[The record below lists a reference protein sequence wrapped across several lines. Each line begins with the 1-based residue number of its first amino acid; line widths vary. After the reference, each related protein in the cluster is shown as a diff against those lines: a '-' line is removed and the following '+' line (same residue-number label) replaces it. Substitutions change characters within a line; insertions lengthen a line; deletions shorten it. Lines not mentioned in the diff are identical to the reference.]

1 MCCRIQF
8 RNALFFQKK
17 LDRES
22 SFASTVHL
30 FFFFPNRYFFPCLI
44 AVKAEEHAFA
54 SWIQVFSRVYDIG
67 LIFSCRETFY
77 SALCSDGV

>member
-1 MCCRIQF
+1 MH
-8 RNALFFQKK
+8 FFFKK
-17 LDRES
+17 NWTES
-22 SFASTVHL
+22 HHL
-30 FFFFPNRYFFPCLI
+30 LVQYTFFFFPNRYFFPCLI